1 MLVLV
6 YAPATRAASPICPM
20 LLDAWNLFRMLQMCP
35 CPTLAILDM
44 KSTAYPIV
52 MRILEILAMAFFRT
66 FGITEPSDRKLRS
79 AVWFLLAMFTAI
91 ILCFII
97 GAAILFHTA

>member
-1 MLVLV
+1 
-6 YAPATRAASPICPM
+6 
-20 LLDAWNLFRMLQMCP
+20 
-35 CPTLAILDM
+35 
-44 KSTAYPIV
+44 